1 MLLEARGVPTI
12 VLATDEFVELAHLES
27 RNRGVPG
34 LPLAVVKHP
43 LGGISEAE
51 ALLKVD
57 TALAAVVRE
66 LLVSEDLPGG
76 VPS

>member
-1 MLLEARGVPTI
+1 
-12 VLATDEFVELAHLES
+12 
-27 RNRGVPG
+27 VPG

-57 TALAAVVRE
+57 TALEAVVRE
-66 LLVSEDLPGG
+66 LIRVTDAPAGKT
-76 VPS
+76 P

>member
-1 MLLEARGVPTI
+1 
-12 VLATDEFVELAHLES
+12 
-27 RNRGVPG
+27 VPG

-57 TALAAVVRE
+57 TALDAVVRA
-66 LLVSEDLPGG
+66 LLAATDAPEGK
-76 VPS
+76 PS